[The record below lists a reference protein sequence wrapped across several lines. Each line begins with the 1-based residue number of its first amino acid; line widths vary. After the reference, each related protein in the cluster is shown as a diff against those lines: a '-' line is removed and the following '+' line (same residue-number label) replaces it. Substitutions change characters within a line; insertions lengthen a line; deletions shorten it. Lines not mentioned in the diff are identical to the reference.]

1 MADSEAEPT
10 AWELMRTLRTIAE
23 DVRYVRENSATRE
36 ALRDLRTEMREAVNA
51 QGAELGEERR
61 SREVADEKAKTER
74 LAMIAAE
81 AAIRDEAIK
90 AERATRE
97 KEDARIE
104 RQLDKMSGWVKW
116 GGSSGLTVLL
126 AVVGWILSRGGG

>member
-1 MADSEAEPT
+1 MAESEAEPT

-36 ALRDLRTEMREAVNA
+36 ALRDLRTEMREALTV
-51 QGAELGEERR
+51 QGAEIAEERR

-74 LAMIAAE
+74 LAMISAE

-90 AERATRE
+90 AERAARE

-116 GGSSGLTVLL
+116 GGSSGLTVLI
-126 AVVGWILSRGGG
+126 AVIGWIISRGGG